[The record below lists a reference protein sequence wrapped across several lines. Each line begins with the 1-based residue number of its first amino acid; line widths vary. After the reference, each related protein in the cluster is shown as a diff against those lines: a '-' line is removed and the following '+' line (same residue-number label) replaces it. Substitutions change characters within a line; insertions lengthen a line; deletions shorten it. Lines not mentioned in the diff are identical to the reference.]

1 MEQFPAAVMTR
12 EEAAKRGGPSS
23 ALRLV
28 GPGED
33 PRILSTNPDH
43 FFGKSW
49 AGVNALALFALVAV
63 SVLAV
68 RFLTIELWD
77 SDMPW
82 VWNLSWLIVPWV
94 VLAPL
99 WGMWSWWRRRCI
111 RVSRG
116 REVIAAMVR
125 GTPAE
130 RGQAIWVSY
139 PDEGFVSR
147 RGLDVLVVAEF
158 SGEEAVFV
166 DARSKT
172 RPRNQGA
179 LFLSGDP
186 VWLWRGE
193 DGWIFGQIALHG
205 LDPTY
210 SPADEP
216 QPPTWEEMHGGHSP
230 EYFRANLSALAAQY
244 RSGALTGDEYEA
256 AKNRLLDIG

>member
-1 MEQFPAAVMTR
+1 M
-12 EEAAKRGGPSS
+12 KRGGLCS

-49 AGVNALALFALVAV
+49 AGANELALFALMVV

-68 RFLTIELWD
+68 RFLTIAFWD
-77 SDMPW
+77 SDLPW
-82 VWNLSWLIVPWV
+82 VWNATWLIAPWV

-99 WGMWSWWRRRCI
+99 WGMWSWRRRRCI

-116 REVIAAMVR
+116 RDVIAAMVR

-130 RGQAIWVSY
+130 RGLAIWVSY
-139 PDEGFVSR
+139 PDEGLVSS

-172 RPRNQGA
+172 RPCNQGA
-179 LFLSGDP
+179 LFHNGDP
-186 VWLWRGE
+186 IWLWRGE
-193 DGWIFGQIALHG
+193 DGWVFGQIALHG

-210 SPADEP
+210 SPDDEP

-230 EYFRANLSALAAQY
+230 EYFRASLAGLAAQY
-244 RSGALTGDEYEA
+244 RSGTLTREEHDA
-256 AKNRLLDIG
+256 AVNRLLGIR

>member
-1 MEQFPAAVMTR
+1 MGQFPATGITR
-12 EEAAKRGGPSS
+12 EEATKRGGPSS

-43 FFGKSW
+43 FFGKLWPS
-49 AGVNALALFALVAV
+49 VNALVSVVLVMV

-68 RFLTIELWD
+68 RFLTIELWND
-77 SDMPW
+77 DLPW
-82 VWNLSWLIVPWV
+82 VWNATWLIVPWV

-99 WGMWSWWRRRCI
+99 WGMWSWWRRRRA
-111 RVSRG
+111 RVSHG

-130 RGQAIWVSY
+130 RGRAIWVSY
-139 PDEGFVSR
+139 DEDPVSW

-158 SGEEAVFV
+158 SGGEAAFV

-172 RPRNQGA
+172 RPCIRDA
-179 LFLSGDP
+179 LFQVGDP
-186 VWLWRGE
+186 IWLWRGS
-193 DGWIFGQIALHG
+193 DGWVFGQVAPHG

-216 QPPTWEEMHGGHSP
+216 QPPTWEDMHGGHSP
-230 EYFRANLSALAAQY
+230 EYFRAGLSDLAAQY
-244 RSGALTGDEYEA
+244 RAGRLTRKEHDA
-256 AKNRLLDIG
+256 AVNRLLDIE